1 MHLII
6 LNKFNMTRSY
16 HVLHYTLLIWVRV
29 LLLSSQ
35 ILNLLLGKEMLNN
48 INRRLFATRSM
59 VEKQVEVSGNNA
71 NLASGNRYI
80 NTPRCTKS
88 T

>member
-1 MHLII
+1 
-6 LNKFNMTRSY
+6 
-16 HVLHYTLLIWVRV
+16 
-29 LLLSSQ
+29 
-35 ILNLLLGKEMLNN
+35 MLNN